1 MYVIDR
7 VISERIVGKKK
18 RLEDKRPLPPAFVK
32 RLRKELIIEY
42 TYDSNAIEGS
52 TLTLNETRLVIE
64 EGITIGKK
72 SLSEVLGAKN
82 HPEAIEF
89 IEKLVYN
96 SEDIIEEKI
105 LHLHEIILKGIE
117 PDAGNYRV
125 TGVII
130 GGATFT
136 PPRSS
141 EVPQLIQEL
150 IDWLNKNIDEYSPI
164 ELAARFHHNF
174 VKIHPF
180 SEGNGRTARLLL
192 NAILMKNGYPFLI
205 NITNKDRA
213 KYLAALQEADLGNLE
228 TFVNFIARSSE
239 RILDIYLNALDEP
252 EILTLKQAS
261 EQSPYSVHYLSLLA
275 RRGRIA
281 AYKKGNKWQITKEEL
296 TKYVSEM
303 EEKHNPIKR
312 KDRVKTLSE

>member
-1 MYVIDR
+1 M
-7 VISERIVGKKK
+7 
-18 RLEDKRPLPPAFVK
+18 
-32 RLRKELIIEY
+32 IEY

-72 SLSEVLGAKN
+72 PLSDVLGAKN
-82 HPEAIEF
+82 HPDAIEF
-89 IEKLVYN
+89 MEKLVYS
-96 SEDIIEEKI
+96 SEDITEEKI
-105 LHLHEIILKGIE
+105 LHLHEIILNGIE
-117 PDAGNYRV
+117 LDAGKYR
-125 TGVII
+125 TRGVII
-130 GGATFT
+130 SGAMFT

-141 EVPQLIQEL
+141 EVPGLIHEL
-150 IDWLNKNIDEYSPI
+150 INWLNKNIDEYSPI
-164 ELAARFHHNF
+164 ELAARFHHDF

-192 NAILMKNGYPFLI
+192 NVILMKNGYPFLI

-228 TFVNFIARSSE
+228 AFVNFIARSSE
-239 RILDIYLNALDEP
+239 RILDVYLNALDEP

-281 AYKKGNKWQITKEEL
+281 AFKKGNKWRITKDEL

-303 EEKHNPIKR
+303 EAKHNPVKR
-312 KDRVKTLSE
+312 KDRA